1 MRIIDKKGL
10 CTPEMITLI
19 ENQSCVKFELEKFKS
34 LSDIHTKLG
43 VDVIIED
50 KCPNECPKML
60 EYAIEQKKEQLKMS
74 SELQDDENRKQC
86 ILILEEHLKRL
97 YRICRNIVTLGEYKD
112 NNIYLY
118 IETIKQNGDWEKKLK
133 TTYIHEMFHAYFD
146 RYEHKMVPFYYQ
158 VEEAL
163 AEAGTLLYL
172 DKTNDNDLLWAIQN
186 IKDKKSVLPEYA
198 YGSDLYEMWCHGNF
212 DLENIVKNYKFIL
225 LDTIIN
231 SPIDIVKT
239 IYKDFVSQKRY
250 EFERWLIVAKSY
262 SSVTACQYAGVYPYN
277 RIFRDIIMDMQ
288 GKATDFYDLDIS
300 DINVLKGSFSKNIYT
315 RVLELYKE
323 FLQHQ
328 FVLKSLIP

>member
-19 ENQSCVKFELEKFKS
+19 ENQSCVKFDLEKFKS

-146 RYEHKMVPFYYQ
+146 RYEHKIVPYYYQ
-158 VEEAL
+158 VE
-163 AEAGTLLYL
+163 
-172 DKTNDNDLLWAIQN
+172 
-186 IKDKKSVLPEYA
+186 
-198 YGSDLYEMWCHGNF
+198 
-212 DLENIVKNYKFIL
+212 
-225 LDTIIN
+225 
-231 SPIDIVKT
+231 
-239 IYKDFVSQKRY
+239 
-250 EFERWLIVAKSY
+250 
-262 SSVTACQYAGVYPYN
+262 
-277 RIFRDIIMDMQ
+277 
-288 GKATDFYDLDIS
+288 
-300 DINVLKGSFSKNIYT
+300 
-315 RVLELYKE
+315 
-323 FLQHQ
+323 
-328 FVLKSLIP
+328 